1 VCRQPQLSASSPT
14 SLLCC
19 VQGTARSSHT
29 IEAHMRLKVDPR
41 RGDQMVRGAAVLPH
55 SWQTGLRIA
64 VFAEG
69 AAADEA
75 RAAGGSMPNPTALLG
90 RLPRLPARTAF
101 CYTLL
106 PCVAHAAHAV
116 SCHCSQL

>member
-1 VCRQPQLSASSPT
+1 
-14 SLLCC
+14 
-19 VQGTARSSHT
+19 
-29 IEAHMRLKVDPR
+29 MRLKVDPR

-75 RAAGGSMPNPTALLG
+75 RAAGKGG
-90 RLPRLPARTAF
+90 GG
-101 CYTLL
+101 
-106 PCVAHAAHAV
+106 
-116 SCHCSQL
+116 

>member
-1 VCRQPQLSASSPT
+1 MLTPNAV
-14 SLLCC
+14 LLRRLLRLLHHPC
-19 VQGTARSSHT
+19 VDYVQQTARGSHT
-29 IEAHMRLKVDPR
+29 VEAHVRLKVDPR

-69 AAADEA
+69 AAAEEA
-75 RAAGGSMPNPTALLG
+75 RAAGGLNPRGLRG
-90 RLPRLPARTAF
+90 RLGSGRHSAAD
-101 CYTLL
+101 CLL
-106 PCVAHAAHAV
+106 VLRSASAS